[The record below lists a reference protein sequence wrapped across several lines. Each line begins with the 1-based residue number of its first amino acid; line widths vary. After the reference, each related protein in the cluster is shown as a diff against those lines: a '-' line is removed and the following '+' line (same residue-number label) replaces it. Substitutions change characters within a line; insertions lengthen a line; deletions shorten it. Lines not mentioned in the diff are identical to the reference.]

1 MKNLFSSRIAI
12 GATNFAL
19 LFLRLS
25 ISVLMVPHGW
35 DKLMNYTTM
44 KTQFMPFMGLP
55 PTASLGL
62 VIFAE
67 FFCSILLAL
76 GLATRLAA
84 FTLVINMSVALFM
97 AHAGDVFGKGQT
109 AALFLI
115 PYLVL
120 LITGPGAYSVDA
132 LINKKRR

>member
-19 LFLRLS
+19 LFLRLA
-25 ISVLMVPHGW
+25 IGVLMTPIGYE
-35 DKLMNYTTM
+35 KLVNYATM

-55 PTASLGL
+55 PAGALVL

-84 FTLVINMSVALFM
+84 FVLVINMFM
-97 AHAGDVFGKGQT
+97 AVFLGHAGDFLGEGQKAT
-109 AALFLI
+109 LFLI
-115 PYLVL
+115 PYIFL
-120 LITGPGAYSVDA
+120 LITGPGAYSIDG
-132 LINKKRR
+132 LIKKRK